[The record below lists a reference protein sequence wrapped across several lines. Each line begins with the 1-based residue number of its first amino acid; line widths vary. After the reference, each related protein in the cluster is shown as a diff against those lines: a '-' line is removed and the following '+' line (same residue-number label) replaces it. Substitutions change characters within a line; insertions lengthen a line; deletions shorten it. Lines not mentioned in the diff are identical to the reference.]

1 MTLKIELKRII
12 DESLDTSVELYGE
25 IKSTK
30 KGLEK
35 FVTQFGNVEN
45 PYDFMHGYF
54 MGDLQGLAFGTIRVV
69 LGREM
74 TEDER
79 EDLAEIIKSKRIKV
93 QNIVNR
99 IKRTNV
105 FDLKTILDNS
115 QDMITNN
122 E

>member
-54 MGDLQGLAFGTIRVV
+54 MGDLQGLAFGTIRVI

-99 IKRTNV
+99 IKKTNV

>member
-12 DESLDTSVELYGE
+12 DESLDTSVEIHGE

-54 MGDLQGLAFGTIRVV
+54 MGDLQALAFGTVRVV

-74 TEDER
+74 TEEER
-79 EDLAEIIKSKRIKV
+79 EGLVEII
-93 QNIVNR
+93 
-99 IKRTNV
+99 
-105 FDLKTILDNS
+105 
-115 QDMITNN
+115 

>member
-12 DESLDTSVELYGE
+12 DESLDTSVEIHGE

-35 FVTQFGNVEN
+35 LVTQFGNVEN

-54 MGDLQGLAFGTIRVV
+54 MGDLQGLTFGTVRVV

-74 TEDER
+74 TEEER

-99 IKRTNV
+99 IKKTNV

-115 QDMITNN
+115 QDRVTNN